1 MTLEEFENWLI
12 DKDIKKIPL
21 NRRKD
26 SIEYYCWNHLALEMR
41 KNYSGK
47 EILTVFKLVK
57 WYDNEIYS
65 ATAMCKEL
73 NEFDIKD
80 LDYYFEAYIRQ
91 AKFLE
96 LYLKK
101 QKNYKK
107 KQDLSKDFL

>member
-1 MTLEEFENWLI
+1 MTLEEFENWLS

-21 NRRKD
+21 NNKN
-26 SIEYYCWNHLALEMR
+26 SIEYYCCGHLALEMR

-57 WYDNEIYS
+57 WYDNEISS

-80 LDYYFEAYIRQ
+80 LDYYFDAYIRQ

-101 QKNYKK
+101 QEIYKK
-107 KQDLSKDFL
+107 KQDLSKDFS